1 MPTRDEYREKAVE
14 CVASAELMLYPAE
27 RAALLQVA
35 HGYMMLADYVDRDLD
50 RTGDAGSARQ
60 TCPPRT
66 RNKFPNKFPSPSSR
80 SHESGPRASAAA
92 ERRG

>member
-35 HGYMMLADYVDRDLD
+35 HGYIMLADYLDRDLD
-50 RTGDAGSARQ
+50 RTGDAKDTQ
-60 TCPPRT
+60 
-66 RNKFPNKFPSPSSR
+66 
-80 SHESGPRASAAA
+80 
-92 ERRG
+92 